1 MSLSTST
8 NNKLKES
15 LKIKAQAEEPQS
27 QIVGATVIPAPQEIK
42 LSNSLDSIVD
52 ELKELKKK
60 QKKARLEPVMTHLR
74 PDVNQALED
83 LVEKTGLTKSKV
95 VAQLLMKGLGIK

>member
-15 LKIKAQAEEPQS
+15 LKIKTQVEEPQS
-27 QIVGATVIPAPQEIK
+27 QIVGATVAPAPQEIK
-42 LSNSLDSIVD
+42 LSNSIDSIVD

-95 VAQLLMKGLGIK
+95 VAQILMKGLGIK

>member
-1 MSLSTST
+1 MSLSNNT

-15 LKIKAQAEEPQS
+15 LKIKSISEEPQS
-27 QIVGATVIPAPQEIK
+27 QINYVNNSSNQEIK
-42 LSNSLDSIVD
+42 NHAQMESIVD

-60 QKKARLEPVMTHLR
+60 QKKLRLEPVMTHLR
-74 PDVNQALED
+74 SDVNQALED

-95 VAQLLMKGLGIK
+95 VAQILMKGLGIK